1 MANGEVTVGTLAADG
16 RYGAGGVSNDEVTVG
31 KQGLERVPAM
41 ERAEVGGDGTDGA
54 VLTLDITG
62 DQVAVLCLDERGATQ
77 ICATS
82 QTDIIDPED
91 SGGEPFA
98 AKFIAV
104 AVLLA
109 LAIASFQL

>member
-1 MANGEVTVGTLAADG
+1 MSD
-16 RYGAGGVSNDEVTVG
+16 
-31 KQGLERVPAM
+31 
-41 ERAEVGGDGTDGA
+41 
-54 VLTLDITG
+54 TG
-62 DQVAVLCLDERGATQ
+62 HRFNLYSWASIASCLDERGATQ

>member
-1 MANGEVTVGTLAADG
+1 MSD
-16 RYGAGGVSNDEVTVG
+16 
-31 KQGLERVPAM
+31 
-41 ERAEVGGDGTDGA
+41 
-54 VLTLDITG
+54 TG
-62 DQVAVLCLDERGATQ
+62 HRFNLYSWASIASCLDERGATQ

-82 QTDIIDPED
+82 QTDIIDPE
-91 SGGEPFA
+91 GGEPFA